1 MCQNC
6 RIVTLA
12 RKLVAES
19 DAYDEA
25 TESADVDGI
34 WRHRAKQNEAIKLL
48 EQEFKT
54 KEILNVD

>member
-34 WRHRAKQNEAIKLL
+34 WWYRDKQNEAIKLL